1 MHDNT
6 NHTTGQRQ
14 PILELA
20 VAKWIRLAASP
31 LFCVLACLSLLTPS
45 GGVACISSPAT
56 FAFHDMG
63 LMYLL
68 MSLVHL
74 PAWLALIGHGLEREK
89 SNHRIAKD
97 DAPA

>member
-6 NHTTGQRQ
+6 NHMIGQRK
-14 PILELA
+14 PTLELA
-20 VAKWIRLAASP
+20 LAKWIRLAASP

-45 GGVACISSPAT
+45 GGVACMSSSAT

-74 PAWLALIGHGLEREK
+74 PTWLTLIGHGLEHENEPQDSQR
-89 SNHRIAKD
+89 
-97 DAPA
+97 